1 MKIVSLFIKRLF
13 DIISSGILIILL
25 TPVWVIIAILI
36 KKDSEGPIL
45 FKQGRR
51 TKDGKIFQMYKFRS
65 MVVNAEKMGTGLFN
79 YENDPRVTK
88 IGRKLRDS
96 SLDELPQLFNI
107 FKGDM
112 TVVGPRPCV
121 TYELGDFDTLN
132 KKYKK
137 RFQVKA
143 GLTGLAQI
151 KGRNDISWDEKVT
164 YDNEYVDMFN
174 KFGFLAD
181 IIIGIESVFKAFKHN
196 NIYENK
202 IDDSMNDEESAR
214 AENAIVL
221 VISIF
226 LYGFIGVIT
235 LIGITNIFNTITT
248 NMNLRKKEF
257 AMLKSIGMTKKE
269 FNRMIRLES
278 IFYGLKSLIVGI
290 PIGTILS
297 YGMYTVFRNNMEMEY
312 VLPYKSIVMSIVFV
326 AVIIGIIMKYS
337 MSKINKQNVIETIR
351 NDNI

>member
-51 TKDGKIFQMYKFRS
+51 TKDGKIFKMYKFRS

-151 KGRNDISWDEKVT
+151 KGRNDISWDEKVI

-202 IDDSMNDEESAR
+202 IDDSMNDEESAK
-214 AENAIVL
+214 AEEEEI
-221 VISIF
+221 
-226 LYGFIGVIT
+226 
-235 LIGITNIFNTITT
+235 
-248 NMNLRKKEF
+248 
-257 AMLKSIGMTKKE
+257 
-269 FNRMIRLES
+269 IRLAH
-278 IFYGLKSLIVGI
+278 
-290 PIGTILS
+290 
-297 YGMYTVFRNNMEMEY
+297 
-312 VLPYKSIVMSIVFV
+312 LP
-326 AVIIGIIMKYS
+326 
-337 MSKINKQNVIETIR
+337 
-351 NDNI
+351 D

>member
-214 AENAIVL
+214 AEE
-221 VISIF
+221 
-226 LYGFIGVIT
+226 
-235 LIGITNIFNTITT
+235 
-248 NMNLRKKEF
+248 KE
-257 AMLKSIGMTKKE
+257 I
-269 FNRMIRLES
+269 IRLAH
-278 IFYGLKSLIVGI
+278 
-290 PIGTILS
+290 
-297 YGMYTVFRNNMEMEY
+297 
-312 VLPYKSIVMSIVFV
+312 LP
-326 AVIIGIIMKYS
+326 
-337 MSKINKQNVIETIR
+337 
-351 NDNI
+351 D